1 VPEWSW
7 DPGTGLFYDPHKTNP
22 LPSTTNVSAFNG
34 LAGNR
39 IKDAMK
45 KTLIQPKTVIF
56 ILLFLMIVS
65 SFLVIR
71 FFDVLRLNFLDRELV
86 FRELRISK

>member
-1 VPEWSW
+1 
-7 DPGTGLFYDPHKTNP
+7 
-22 LPSTTNVSAFNG
+22 

-45 KTLIQPKTVIF
+45 KALIQPKIAIF

-71 FFDVLRLNFLDRELV
+71 
-86 FRELRISK
+86 